1 MKRQKWFRR
10 MRPYVGRHLLGIG
23 TAAVVVV
30 TLCVGWPVYHGVAQ
44 TNDAPT
50 DASLTVG
57 QCIGAN
63 ATIDPLEET
72 LIKEDVIEENLLQS
86 KVTNGMCEDMLALI
100 SDGTLAQKL
109 LTAQNYMQEIKLIE
123 RSMREAAADEAATRG
138 PDWYSSSDET
148 LIRFRTIAQTDGTGS
163 GSVSPSPPDESPP
176 PPADGASLPAAAL

>member
-30 TLCVGWPVYHGVAQ
+30 ILCVGWPVYHSVAQ

-50 DASLTVG
+50 DATLTVG

-63 ATIDPLEET
+63 ATTIDPLEET

-86 KVTNGMCEDMLALI
+86 KLTNSMCEDMLAPI
-100 SDGTLAQKL
+100 SDGTPAQKL
-109 LTAQNYMQEIKLIE
+109 LTAQNYMQEINLIE
-123 RSMREAAADEAATRG
+123 RSMRKAAAEEAATRG
-138 PDWYSSSDET
+138 PDWYSSSDES
-148 LIRFRTIAQTDGTGS
+148 LIRFRTIAQTS
-163 GSVSPSPPDESPP
+163 
-176 PPADGASLPAAAL
+176 